1 MEIKDKS
8 DLEKVLSE
16 NSNKLIA
23 LRFHADWCAPC
34 KALENIIND
43 IKNDNV
49 LFVDVNVDD
58 AEEDFVAES
67 NIRNIPTILFF
78 KNGLQIDRFTGMIG
92 REALE
97 NKIKENLEK

>member
-1 MEIKDKS
+1 MEIKNKA

-16 NSNKLIA
+16 NGNKLIA

-67 NIRNIPTILFF
+67 NVRSVPTVLFY
-78 KNGLQIDRFTGMIG
+78 KDGLLIDRFTGMIG

-97 NKIKENLEK
+97 NKIKENLAK